1 MEMNVNMQKL
11 TAGLPLGKA
20 PPVPSSVPR
29 RGYFISEV
37 WPFTQPKE
45 SPIQTA
51 FKTQISSH
59 HLTLAASYLLIFQ
72 FSMTTGVIFKLWAK
86 EGIILNHVVTNRGL

>member
-1 MEMNVNMQKL
+1 MEMNVNKQMQKL

-37 WPFTQPKE
+37 WPFIQPKE

-51 FKTQISSH
+51 FKNPNFFSSPDFGR
-59 HLTLAASYLLIFQ
+59 LLSPNFSVQHDYRSHFQ
-72 FSMTTGVIFKLWAK
+72 ALGKRRDYIKSC
-86 EGIILNHVVTNRGL
+86 RD